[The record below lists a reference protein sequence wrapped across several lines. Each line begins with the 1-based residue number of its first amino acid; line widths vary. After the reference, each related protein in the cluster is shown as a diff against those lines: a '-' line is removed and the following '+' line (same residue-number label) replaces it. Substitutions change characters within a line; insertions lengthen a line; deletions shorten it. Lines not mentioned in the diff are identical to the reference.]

1 MMDRGAFWS
10 AFEESVREYEERT
23 LTDWMDEGYS
33 ENDDEIWGDK
43 SDEYERV

>member
-1 MMDRGAFWS
+1 MMDCSSFWT

-33 ENDDEIWGDK
+33 ENDD
-43 SDEYERV
+43 